1 MNIPFLSSIA
11 LVMLAVA
18 AWSGWLLELNHRRPA
33 FMRRIGITQIR
44 PILQMHID
52 FILMSVTIIAVDFV
66 VPDRPG
72 WITGLLA
79 YGAVIN
85 PLLFLPLAFEG
96 RGLNSV
102 PRQAAMFSSFGAL
115 SIGFTAL
122 AIYALA

>member
-1 MNIPFLSSIA
+1 
-11 LVMLAVA
+11 VRAV
-18 AWSGWLLELNHRRPA
+18 LRRRAYPRQRLPGNKSLTEDISR
-33 FMRRIGITQIR
+33 F
-44 PILQMHID
+44 
-52 FILMSVTIIAVDFV
+52 IAVDFV

>member
-44 PILQMHID
+44 PVLQMHID

-66 VPDRPG
+66 VSDRPG

-85 PLLFLPLAFEG
+85 PLLFLPLALRVEG
-96 RGLNSV
+96 STRFPDR
-102 PRQAAMFSSFGAL
+102 PRCSARSAR
-115 SIGFTAL
+115 
-122 AIYALA
+122 